1 MDWKKYLI
9 VFIITLGVFG
19 TALYVSNTLNAKKL
33 NELKSIEDKLSVDIL
48 SSEVQYS
55 LLEELSCK
63 EVTTSVLS
71 DELSSLADKI
81 AFTEQNF
88 GSGSDQIKQL
98 KQSYSLL
105 EIKDYL
111 LMKKISERCGK
122 KSVFVLYFYANED
135 TCPDCVRQGY
145 ILTELHDAYPE
156 LRVYSF
162 DYNLDLSAIKTLI
175 SIYKVPSQLPA
186 LIINGQVYAGLQTKE
201 QIENV
206 LKLNLETK
214 PATKK
219 ATTAPKATTT
229 TTIVAP
235 ANQ

>member
-9 VFIITLGVFG
+9 VFLITLGVFG
-19 TALYVSNTLNAKKL
+19 TALYISNSLNNKKL
-33 NELKSIEDKLSVDIL
+33 TDLRSIEDKLSIDIL

-71 DELSSLADKI
+71 NELSTLADKI
-81 AFTEQNF
+81 TYTEQNF
-88 GSGSDQIKQL
+88 AEGSDQIRQL

-135 TCPDCVRQGY
+135 TCPDCVKQSY
-145 ILTELHDAYPE
+145 ILTELHEAYPE
-156 LRVYSF
+156 FRVYSF

-175 SIYKVPSQLPA
+175 SLYKVPSELPA
-186 LIINGQVYAGLQTKE
+186 LVINGQVYAGLQTKE
-201 QIENV
+201 QVEDV
-206 LKLNLETK
+206 LKLNLDNAAT
-214 PATKK
+214 TKK
-219 ATTAPKATTT
+219 ATTTKTN
-229 TTIVAP
+229 
-235 ANQ
+235 NQ

>member
-9 VFIITLGVFG
+9 VFLITLTIFG
-19 TALYVSNTLNAKKL
+19 TAVFVSSSLNDKKL
-33 NELKSIEDKLSVDIL
+33 SQLKNIEDKLSVDIL

-71 DELSSLADKI
+71 NELSTLADKI
-81 AFTEQNF
+81 AFTENNF
-88 GSGSDQIKQL
+88 PAGSEQIIQL

-111 LMKKISERCGK
+111 LMKKISERCNK
-122 KSVFVLYFYANED
+122 PSVFVLYFYANED
-135 TCPDCVRQGY
+135 TCPDCVKQGY
-145 ILTELHDAYPE
+145 ILTDLRETYPE

-175 SIYKVPSQLPA
+175 SIYNVPDDLPA
-186 LIINGQVYAGLQTKE
+186 LVINGQVHSGLQTKE
-201 QIENV
+201 SIETV
-206 LKLNLETK
+206 LKLNLNKPETK
-214 PATKK
+214 ASAVKK
-219 ATTAPKATTT
+219 
-229 TTIVAP
+229 
-235 ANQ
+235 